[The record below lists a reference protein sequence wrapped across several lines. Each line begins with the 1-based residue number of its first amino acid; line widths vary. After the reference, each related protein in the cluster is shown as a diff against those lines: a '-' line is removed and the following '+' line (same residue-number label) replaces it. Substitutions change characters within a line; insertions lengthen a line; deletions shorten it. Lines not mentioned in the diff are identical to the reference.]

1 MPRKKSTTDGILMVV
16 PIQLSASATD
26 SVSMNVTLSRRDYD
40 TLCHDAAYFGDTPEA
55 RLLDLV
61 RASLY

>member
-1 MPRKKSTTDGILMVV
+1 MVV
-16 PIQLSASATD
+16 PIQPSASDTD